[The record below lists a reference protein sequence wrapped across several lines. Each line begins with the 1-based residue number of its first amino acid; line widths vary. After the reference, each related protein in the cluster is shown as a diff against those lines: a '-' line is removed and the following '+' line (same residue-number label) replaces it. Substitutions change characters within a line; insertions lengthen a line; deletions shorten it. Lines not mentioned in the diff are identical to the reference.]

1 VPSTR
6 LKQKPESDLN
16 FEALGTQWYISTPGT
31 ITKSVEAQIH
41 EHLEVID
48 KTWSRFRNDSLV
60 ATMSSSAGTYKIDTR
75 DSQLLAWYSEL
86 YSATNG
92 KVSPLIGQTISD
104 AGYDQVYSLTQKQAI
119 HQTPAWGDVIEL
131 TGASLSVRR
140 PALIDVG
147 AAGKG
152 YAVDAICD
160 LLNANDIHA
169 YTIDA
174 GGDIRTKG
182 PLQRIG
188 LEHPFDATKVIGAV
202 NLTSRSICGSATNRR
217 AWGDWHHII
226 DPSTSLPTT
235 NIIATWVIADTAMI
249 ADGLATALF
258 FVEPDKLTHLADFL
272 YVIIRSDGTV
282 MYSKHKTIELFI

>member
-1 VPSTR
+1 MPSTR

-16 FEALGTQWYISTPGT
+16 FEALGTQWYISTPGK
-31 ITKSVEAQIH
+31 ITKSIEAQIH
-41 EHLEVID
+41 KHLEVID

-60 ATMSSSAGTYKIDTR
+60 ATMSSSAGTYQIDTR

-104 AGYDQVYSLTQKQAI
+104 AGYDQVYSLTPKQAI
-119 HQTPAWGDVIEL
+119 HQTPVWNDAIEL
-131 TGASLSVRR
+131 TGTSLIVRH
-140 PALIDVG
+140 PTLIDVG

-152 YAVDAICD
+152 YAVDVICD
-160 LLNANDIHA
+160 LLNANGIHT

-174 GGDIRTKG
+174 GGDIRTRG
-182 PLQRIG
+182 TLQRIG
-188 LEHPFDATKVIGAV
+188 LEHPFDATKVIGTV
-202 NLTSRSICGSATNRR
+202 NLASRSICGSATNRR

-272 YVIIRSDGTV
+272 YVIIHSDGTV
-282 MYSKHKTIELFI
+282 VYSKHKTIELFI